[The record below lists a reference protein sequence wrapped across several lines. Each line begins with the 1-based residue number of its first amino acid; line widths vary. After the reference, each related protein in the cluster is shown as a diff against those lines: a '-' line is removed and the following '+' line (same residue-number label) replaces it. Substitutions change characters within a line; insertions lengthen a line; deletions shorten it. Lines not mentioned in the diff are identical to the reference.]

1 MSKPRSCILPFA
13 AGLAI
18 AMTAGSQPARANV
31 EAASLLRAAVSMAC
45 NVRTHAQ
52 LQAMTRRLPNAR
64 PMGRQVRMSM
74 MGWRHR
80 FQVPGGTLTVERLA
94 ANGRLRRVSAQYNS
108 ADGERPTLLA
118 MTDGDCRI
126 ETARRLHYDDAGN
139 PGWIE
144 DLDKGLEPTG
154 AREALNPPVPVGR
167 DPGGVPVALVDTGI
181 NYLLPQ
187 IRHRL
192 ARGADNRVLGYD
204 YWDLDNRPF
213 DAHPVRSAFFP
224 TRHGTKTAS
233 VLLAEAPV
241 VRLLPYRYPRPD
253 MRRMGALIQDAA
265 THGVRLVNLSLVS
278 DDREEWLPFYR
289 VARRHPEMLFIVAAG
304 NDGRDIGRHP
314 VYPAALPLD
323 NMVTVTSATAA
334 GALASAANWGADVV
348 DVMTPGEDIPVID
361 FFGRIDRAS
370 GSSYATARIT
380 ALAACLLAKHPN
392 WWAPQLKAALL
403 RRAQPARDP
412 DAVAHGFI
420 DADGPDFGAA
430 CTYSRPTSGV

>member
-1 MSKPRSCILPFA
+1 MKLKPSILPIAVGLFA
-13 AGLAI
+13 V
-18 AMTAGSQPARANV
+18 TASTSQTAHAKF
-31 EAASLLRAAVSMAC
+31 EAASLLRAAVSLAC
-45 NVRTHAQ
+45 DVRTHAQ
-52 LQAMTRRLPNAR
+52 LDAMAGRLPNTRAVSR
-64 PMGRQVRMSM
+64 RVRMSRL
-74 MGWRHR
+74 GWRR
-80 FQVPGGTLTVERLA
+80 QFKVPGGTLTVERLA
-94 ANGRLRRVSAQYNS
+94 PNGQLRRVSAQYNS
-108 ADGERPTLLA
+108 ADGDRPTLIA
-118 MTDGDCRI
+118 MTDADCQI
-126 ETARRLHYDDAGN
+126 ETARRLHYDTAGN

-144 DLDKGLEPTG
+144 DLDDVLNPTG
-154 AREALNPPVPVGR
+154 QREALNPPVPAGR

-187 IRHRL
+187 ISRRL

-224 TRHGTKTAS
+224 ARHGTKTAS

-265 THGVRLVNLSLVS
+265 TNGVRLVNLSLVS

-289 VARRHPEMLFIVAAG
+289 IAKQHPEMLFIVAAG
-304 NDGRDIGRHP
+304 NDGRNISNDP

-323 NMVTVTSATAA
+323 NMLTVTSATAD
-334 GALASAANWGADVV
+334 GALASAANWGAGIV
-348 DVMTPGEDIPVID
+348 DLMTPGEDIPVVD
-361 FFGRIDRAS
+361 FFGRVDRAS

-380 ALAACLLAKHPN
+380 ALAACLLAKHPD

-412 DAVAHGFI
+412 GAVAYGFI
-420 DADGPDFGAA
+420 DTDGPDLGAA